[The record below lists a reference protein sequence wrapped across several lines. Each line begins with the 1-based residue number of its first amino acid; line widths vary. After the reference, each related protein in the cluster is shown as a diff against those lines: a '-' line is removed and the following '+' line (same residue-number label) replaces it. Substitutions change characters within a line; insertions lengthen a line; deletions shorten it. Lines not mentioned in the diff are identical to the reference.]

1 MVSGTIPLDT
11 YFGSTSASASKS
23 KGPGPRIGSSV
34 RNSST
39 GNSKS
44 STSPVKKRKRIL
56 RTDDEEDEDEGKSRS
71 GSASKKGKSAQ
82 LPGGGGGA
90 SPLKVARNGSKL
102 TPVSKSAKSTRTP
115 IPGLSI
121 VASSSKQVNARS
133 QKNGSETVYPTP
145 KSTTISRHLR
155 SSPSIE
161 FPEKLSA
168 TITGLATPSTAPRP
182 KPKPRPVPKPMSPLK
197 GKGRVTAVRSPTK
210 PAYTVKA
217 WALPARSMIKDPDD
231 DMDVIELS
239 SSDSERDEGRIS
251 PQPISTLTDN
261 HDSTRSEP
269 HIRPSSP
276 LTPVPSSRS
285 PSEDPQRPAEAPTT
299 PEPVTSP
306 TTSTSDSY
314 IATPTHLRF
323 VPSSQPTQDYGRKHD
338 DRHIIESDT
347 ESESDSE
354 DDEENPFAARRG
366 DNRRGGGGDV
376 GSTANP
382 KAYHLPKLSSPPQS
396 SSSQA
401 ASVFT
406 PAPESRHHRPP
417 TSASGTATVAGPS
430 TSPFKVPRI
439 PTHPDRIWGSPSR
452 KDEDEDLEVVPS
464 SQSQS
469 QPHYLTIPRDHG
481 IASPE
486 RKTATGTSNAPMQTT
501 TESGNSSQH
510 PIDWYE
516 VVPSSQSQEIEMQLP
531 EGWYERQAQAVS
543 VAGSSSSTSPLEGD
557 PMDVRLSSP
566 DVSPIRPSSLPQPSS
581 SQDSYSSIDI
591 PHLHSTPPPPSL
603 KPASK
608 TYSYSA
614 SQDRSLSS
622 SAKRKLQIRDI
633 NLHHAD
639 LSNFAPDS
647 QPQRKLV
654 GEQQQEDSETE
665 EESEEDEEGQYHVY
679 PAPPERTPT
688 PPSPPR
694 RSISPAERLLQSQ
707 GPSAARASPSTL
719 GATNTRSPRPP
730 TPPHSTVVESMAE
743 AGPSKTTRPPRIPTS
758 PSADAEDRM
767 RRKVH
772 RSLVRYT
779 AKARA
784 RAQSQSQ
791 SQYTQFTQSE
801 VDGEPKPKPKFD
813 LKAEMKKLGL
823 DLDNDLDMEFDSQ
836 QALAQGG
843 FSIPEDM
850 EMLELSDDDDDE
862 GERLGEDWGME
873 ELPGAVKEES

>member
-1 MVSGTIPLDT
+1 M
-11 YFGSTSASASKS
+11 
-23 KGPGPRIGSSV
+23 
-34 RNSST
+34 
-39 GNSKS
+39 
-44 STSPVKKRKRIL
+44 
-56 RTDDEEDEDEGKSRS
+56 
-71 GSASKKGKSAQ
+71 
-82 LPGGGGGA
+82 
-90 SPLKVARNGSKL
+90 
-102 TPVSKSAKSTRTP
+102 
-115 IPGLSI
+115 
-121 VASSSKQVNARS
+121 ASSSKQGKARYQVRTPS
-133 QKNGSETVYPTP
+133 YLRHFESILIYVDLLQKNGPETVYPTP

-217 WALPARSMIKDPDD
+217 WALPARSMVKEPDD

-251 PQPISTLTDN
+251 PQPISSSHGN
-261 HDSTRSEP
+261 HDRTRSEP
-269 HIRPSSP
+269 HNRTSSP

-285 PSEDPQRPAEAPTT
+285 PSEDPQRPLEAPTT

-323 VPSSQPTQDYGRKHD
+323 VPSSQPTQDYGRKYN
-338 DRHIIESDT
+338 DRHIIESET
-347 ESESDSE
+347 ESESESDLE

-366 DNRRGGGGDV
+366 DNRRGGGGGV
-376 GSTANP
+376 GSTANS
-382 KAYHLPKLSSPPQS
+382 KTYHLPKLSSPPQS
-396 SSSQA
+396 SSSRA
-401 ASVFT
+401 ASIFT
-406 PAPESRHHRPP
+406 PAPESRHRRPP
-417 TSASGTATVAGPS
+417 TSVSGTAVVAGSS
-430 TSPFKVPRI
+430 TSPFKVPGI
-439 PTHPDRIWGSPSR
+439 PTHSDRIWGSPSR
-452 KDEDEDLEVVPS
+452 KDKDEEVVPS

-481 IASPE
+481 ISSPE

-501 TESGNSSQH
+501 IESGNSSQH

-531 EGWYERQAQAVS
+531 EGWHERQAHVPAM
-543 VAGSSSSTSPLEGD
+543 GSSSSTSPPEGE
-557 PMDVRLSSP
+557 PMEVHLSSP
-566 DVSPIRPSSLPQPSS
+566 NISPIQPSSLPQPSS

-591 PHLHSTPPPPSL
+591 PHLHSTPPPPNL

-654 GEQQQEDSETE
+654 GEQQQEESETE

-707 GPSAARASPSTL
+707 SPAAARVSPSTL
-719 GATNTRSPRPP
+719 EATDTRSPRPP
-730 TPPHSTVVESMAE
+730 TPSHSNAVESTAK
-743 AGPSKTTRPPRIPTS
+743 AGPSKTTRPARTPTS

-779 AKARA
+779 AKAKA
-784 RAQSQSQ
+784 RAASQSQ

-801 VDGEPKPKPKFD
+801 VDGEPKPKFD

-862 GERLGEDWGME
+862 GERLDGFRGEDWDMG
-873 ELPGAVKEES
+873 ELSGAVKEVMRRVESASQTN

>member
-1 MVSGTIPLDT
+1 M
-11 YFGSTSASASKS
+11 SAASS
-23 KGPGPRIGSSV
+23 Y
-34 RNSST
+34 
-39 GNSKS
+39 
-44 STSPVKKRKRIL
+44 
-56 RTDDEEDEDEGKSRS
+56 
-71 GSASKKGKSAQ
+71 
-82 LPGGGGGA
+82 
-90 SPLKVARNGSKL
+90 
-102 TPVSKSAKSTRTP
+102 TP
-115 IPGLSI
+115 IHLDL
-121 VASSSKQVNARS
+121 R

-182 KPKPRPVPKPMSPLK
+182 KPKPRPVSKPMSPLK

-217 WALPARSMIKDPDD
+217 WALPTRSMIKEPDD
-231 DMDVIELS
+231 DMDVIEVS
-239 SSDSERDEGRIS
+239 SGSDSERDEGRIS
-251 PQPISTLTDN
+251 LQPISTLHDN
-261 HDSTRSEP
+261 HDNTRSEP
-269 HIRPSSP
+269 HIRTSSP

-285 PSEDPQRPAEAPTT
+285 PSEDVQRPVTT
-299 PEPVTSP
+299 PEPVMSP

-314 IATPTHLRF
+314 IATPTQLRF
-323 VPSSQPTQDYGRKHD
+323 VPSSQPTQDYGRKYPD
-338 DRHIIESDT
+338 PHIIESET
-347 ESESDSE
+347 ESESDWDG
-354 DDEENPFAARRG
+354 DDENPFAARRG
-366 DNRRGGGGDV
+366 DNRPGGGGGV
-376 GSTANP
+376 GSTANS

-417 TSASGTATVAGPS
+417 TSVSGLATVAGPS

-439 PTHPDRIWGSPSR
+439 PTHSDRIWSSPGSR
-452 KDEDEDLEVVPS
+452 KCKDEDLEVIPS
-464 SQSQS
+464 SQTQS
-469 QPHYLTIPRDHG
+469 QHHYLTIPRDHD

-486 RKTATGTSNAPMQTT
+486 RKTAPGINNAPIQITS
-501 TESGNSSQH
+501 ERGNSSQH

-531 EGWYERQAQAVS
+531 EGWYERQQAQAVP
-543 VAGSSSSTSPLEGD
+543 VAGPSSSTSPPKGD
-557 PMDVRLSSP
+557 PMDVHLASP

-608 TYSYSA
+608 THSYSA

-639 LSNFAPDS
+639 LSNFASDS

-654 GEQQQEDSETE
+654 GEQQEDSETE

-679 PAPPERTPT
+679 PAPPEMTPT

-694 RSISPAERLLQSQ
+694 RSISPA
-707 GPSAARASPSTL
+707 AARASPSSL
-719 GATNTRSPRPP
+719 EAINTRSPRPTDP
-730 TPPHSTVVESMAE
+730 SPSKIAE
-743 AGPSKTTRPPRIPTS
+743 AGPSNVTTTRPPRTPTS
-758 PSADAEDRM
+758 PSIDAEARM
-767 RRKVH
+767 RHKLH

-779 AKARA
+779 AQVKARA
-784 RAQSQSQ
+784 GTHSQS
-791 SQYTQFTQSE
+791 QFTQSHSQSQFSQFSQSSQSE
-801 VDGEPKPKPKFD
+801 VDSKPKFDGKPKPKFD
-813 LKAEMKKLGL
+813 LKAEMKLLGL
-823 DLDNDLDMEFDSQ
+823 DLDNDLDMTFDSQ
-836 QALAQGG
+836 LALAQGG

-850 EMLELSDDDDDE
+850 EMLELSDDDYDDE
-862 GERLGEDWGME
+862 GERE
-873 ELPGAVKEES
+873 EEEEEEGGAGIGICNGDEFKVQGAVNLKEVMRRVESSAN

>member
-1 MVSGTIPLDT
+1 M
-11 YFGSTSASASKS
+11 
-23 KGPGPRIGSSV
+23 
-34 RNSST
+34 
-39 GNSKS
+39 
-44 STSPVKKRKRIL
+44 
-56 RTDDEEDEDEGKSRS
+56 
-71 GSASKKGKSAQ
+71 
-82 LPGGGGGA
+82 
-90 SPLKVARNGSKL
+90 
-102 TPVSKSAKSTRTP
+102 
-115 IPGLSI
+115 
-121 VASSSKQVNARS
+121 
-133 QKNGSETVYPTP
+133 YPTP

-251 PQPISTLTDN
+251 PQPISTLHDN
-261 HDSTRSEP
+261 HGNTRSEP
-269 HIRPSSP
+269 HIRTSSP

-299 PEPVTSP
+299 PEPVMSP

-338 DRHIIESDT
+338 DRHIIESET

-366 DNRRGGGGDV
+366 DNHRGGGGGV
-376 GSTANP
+376 GSTANS

-406 PAPESRHHRPP
+406 PAPESRHRRP
-417 TSASGTATVAGPS
+417 SALVSDTAVVAGLS

-439 PTHPDRIWGSPSR
+439 PTHSDRIWSSPASR
-452 KDEDEDLEVVPS
+452 KNEDEDLEVVPS

-469 QPHYLTIPRDHG
+469 QPQYLTIPRDYG

-531 EGWYERQAQAVS
+531 EGWYERQAQAVP
-543 VAGSSSSTSPLEGD
+543 VAVSSSSTSPPKEH
-557 PMDVRLSSP
+557 PMDVHLSSP

-591 PHLHSTPPPPSL
+591 PHLHSTPPPPNL

-639 LSNFAPDS
+639 LSNFAPDF

-654 GEQQQEDSETE
+654 DEQQQEDSETE

-679 PAPPERTPT
+679 PVPPERTPT
-688 PPSPPR
+688 PPSPSR

-707 GPSAARASPSTL
+707 SPAAARASPSTL
-719 GATNTRSPRPP
+719 GATNTRSPRPH
-730 TPPHSTVVESMAE
+730 TPSHSNAVESTAK
-743 AGPSKTTRPPRIPTS
+743 AGSSKTTRPPRTPTS
-758 PSADAEDRM
+758 PSTDAEDRM

-784 RAQSQSQ
+784 Q

-801 VDGEPKPKPKFD
+801 VDGKPKPKFD

-836 QALAQGG
+836 QALAEGG

-862 GERLGEDWGME
+862 GERLGEDWGMG
-873 ELPGAVKEES
+873 ELSGAVKEVMRRVESASQID

>member
-1 MVSGTIPLDT
+1 
-11 YFGSTSASASKS
+11 
-23 KGPGPRIGSSV
+23 
-34 RNSST
+34 
-39 GNSKS
+39 
-44 STSPVKKRKRIL
+44 
-56 RTDDEEDEDEGKSRS
+56 
-71 GSASKKGKSAQ
+71 
-82 LPGGGGGA
+82 
-90 SPLKVARNGSKL
+90 
-102 TPVSKSAKSTRTP
+102 
-115 IPGLSI
+115 
-121 VASSSKQVNARS
+121 
-133 QKNGSETVYPTP
+133 
-145 KSTTISRHLR
+145 
-155 SSPSIE
+155 
-161 FPEKLSA
+161 
-168 TITGLATPSTAPRP
+168 
-182 KPKPRPVPKPMSPLK
+182 MSPLK

-251 PQPISTLTDN
+251 PQPISTLHDN

-269 HIRPSSP
+269 HIRMSSP
-276 LTPVPSSRS
+276 LTPVPSTRS
-285 PSEDPQRPAEAPTT
+285 PSEDVQRPATT
-299 PEPVTSP
+299 PEPVMSP

-323 VPSSQPTQDYGRKHD
+323 VPSSQPTQDYGRKHN
-338 DRHIIESDT
+338 DRHIIESET

-354 DDEENPFAARRG
+354 DEEENPFAARRG
-366 DNRRGGGGDV
+366 DNHRGRGGGV
-376 GSTANP
+376 GSTANS
-382 KAYHLPKLSSPPQS
+382 KTYHLPKLSSPPQS
-396 SSSQA
+396 SSSRA
-401 ASVFT
+401 ASIFT
-406 PAPESRHHRPP
+406 PAPESRHRRSP
-417 TSASGTATVAGPS
+417 TSVSGTAVVAGSS

-439 PTHPDRIWGSPSR
+439 PTYSDRIWSSPASR

-464 SQSQS
+464 SQTQS
-469 QPHYLTIPRDHG
+469 QHHYLTIPRDHD

-486 RKTATGTSNAPMQTT
+486 RKTAPGTNNALMQTT

-531 EGWYERQAQAVS
+531 EGWYEQQAQAVP
-543 VAGSSSSTSPLEGD
+543 VAVSSSNTSPPKEH
-557 PMDVRLSSP
+557 PMEVHLSSP

-654 GEQQQEDSETE
+654 GEHQQEDSETE

-707 GPSAARASPSTL
+707 SPAAARASPSTL
-719 GATNTRSPRPP
+719 EATNTRSPRPP
-730 TPPHSTVVESMAE
+730 TPSHSNVIESTAK
-743 AGPSKTTRPPRIPTS
+743 AGPSKTTRPPRTPTS

-784 RAQSQSQ
+784 QPQSQSQ
-791 SQYTQFTQSE
+791 SQFTQFTQSE
-801 VDGEPKPKPKFD
+801 VDGEPKPKFD

-862 GERLGEDWGME
+862 EEEGERLDGSRGEDWDMGVVGCGE
-873 ELPGAVKEES
+873 GGDEES